1 MRRTVLAASLV
12 ATFALFAASADAA
25 HRWGLKEGK
34 PDLQTAGQLAFGPD
48 GILFVGDAKSAAV
61 FAIDT
66 MDAEPGKPMARNIE
80 KLNEKLAA
88 VEGLKA
94 PVAVNDLAVNPTSGN
109 VYLSVASGDAKAPAL
124 VKVDGEGKLSL
135 VSLEKVPFLKATLSN
150 PPEDKV
156 VGEGRGARNRRAETI
171 TDLAYSE
178 GKLLVAGLDNTD
190 APSTV
195 REIAFPFADQSK
207 GVSLEL
213 FHGAHGKLENYA
225 AIRTFVPMSIGGV
238 PSILAGFTCTPLVR
252 FSLEGAKDG
261 GKTRGTTLAELGNRN
276 QPLDMVVYEKGG
288 DKYLLMSNTARGVMK
303 ISLKDVAREEGITEP
318 VRTASG
324 TAGQTYDTIKE
335 LEGTVQLDRLSDDQ
349 AVIIVQKNG
358 ALALRTVTMP

>member
-1 MRRTVLAASLV
+1 MRRTVLAAALA
-12 ATFALFAASADAA
+12 ATFALLATSAQAA

-34 PDLQTAGQLAFGPD
+34 PDLQSAGQLTFGPD
-48 GILFVGDAKSAAV
+48 GILFVGDAKGAAV

-66 MDAEPGKPMARNIE
+66 KDAEPGKPMARNIE

-88 VEGLKA
+88 VAGLKA
-94 PVAVNDLAVNPTSGN
+94 PIAVNDLAINPTSGN
-109 VYLSVASGDAKAPAL
+109 IYLSVSSGEARTPAL
-124 VKVDGEGKLSL
+124 VKVNGEGALSL
-135 VSLEKVPFLKATLSN
+135 VSLDKAEFLKATLSN

-156 VGEGRGARNRRAETI
+156 TGEGPRARNRRNEAI

-178 GKLLVAGLDNTD
+178 GKLLVAGVTGPETL
-190 APSTV
+190 STV

-207 GVSLEL
+207 GVNLEI

-225 AIRTFVPMSIGGV
+225 AVRTFVPMTIGGV

-252 FSLEGAKDG
+252 FSLEGVQDG
-261 GKTRGTTLAELGNRN
+261 AKTRGTTLAELGNRN

-303 ISLKDVAREEGITEP
+303 ISLKDIAREEGITEP
-318 VRTASG
+318 VRNASG
-324 TAGQTYDTIKE
+324 LAGQTYDTIKE
-335 LEGTVQLDRLSDDQ
+335 LEGTVQLDRLSNDQ
-349 AVIIVQKNG
+349 AVIIVAKG
-358 ALALRTVTMP
+358 TELALRTVTMP